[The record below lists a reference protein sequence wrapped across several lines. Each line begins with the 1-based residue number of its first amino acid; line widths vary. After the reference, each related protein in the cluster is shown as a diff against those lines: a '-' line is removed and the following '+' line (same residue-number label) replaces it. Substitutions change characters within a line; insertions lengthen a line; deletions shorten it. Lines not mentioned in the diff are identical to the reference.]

1 MDIAFLPENTKEYC
15 LFEVSVFIDY
25 YIYDMSV
32 YQERQY
38 NKKLRF
44 IQILYKSFYKFLE
57 VLSKHS

>member
-1 MDIAFLPENTKEYC
+1 MDIAFLPQNTKEYC

-38 NKKLRF
+38 NKKIKIYTDL
-44 IQILYKSFYKFLE
+44 IQKFL
-57 VLSKHS
+57 